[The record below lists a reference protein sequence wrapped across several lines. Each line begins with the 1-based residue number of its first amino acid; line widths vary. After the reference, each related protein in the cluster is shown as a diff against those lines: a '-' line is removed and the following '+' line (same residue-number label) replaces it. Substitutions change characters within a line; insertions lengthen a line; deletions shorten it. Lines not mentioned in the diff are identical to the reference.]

1 MLLFPGKRKR
11 TIKKQTLISP
21 WPFFSHP
28 EDAAAILL
36 YPLTGENQT
45 FSPAF
50 LCVLKSFLSSLQPGL
65 PCIPAV
71 YKLYHWAAL
80 SAAFFYCFATQ
91 SPPSEFFLFPV
102 GQSAVPL
109 RLLEFQQQLRR
120 LFIGDQYIDILPLDC
135 PINCIHLGR

>member
-28 EDAAAILL
+28 EDAATILL
-36 YPLTGENQT
+36 YPVTGENQT

-50 LCVLKSFLSSLQPGL
+50 LCVLKNFLSSLQPGL

-91 SPPSEFFLFPV
+91 SPPSEFSFSLSVNQPSPC
-102 GQSAVPL
+102 GGLNSSNNCAVCSSVINTL
-109 RLLEFQQQLRR
+109 
-120 LFIGDQYIDILPLDC
+120 IYC
-135 PINCIHLGR
+135 PWIAP